1 MKLIANDFTFL
12 KQVLIIQT
20 ASLGDVILS
29 TALAES
35 LHTRYPEL
43 SIDFL
48 VKKGYE
54 GLFAGHP
61 YIRKV
66 LVLNKSQHKYRN
78 LIQTALNVRKT
89 RYDAIIN
96 VQRFFATGFISALSG
111 SPVRSGFD
119 KNPVSFAYT
128 HKTTHHIGVK
138 GQSVHETERNQQLI
152 NWLPGL
158 QISKPALYPSKAD
171 FTLAQEWGNGR
182 YITISPASLWFT
194 KQYPVSGWIEFTDKL
209 PGDLLVILLGAIND
223 QDICN
228 QITGRANHPRIV
240 SLAGKLSFL
249 QSAAIMK
256 GAMMNYVNDS
266 APMHLASAVNA
277 PVTVVYCSTIPAFG
291 FGPLSDDSGV
301 VEALPSPECRPCG
314 LHGYRKCPEG
324 HFKCALTINTEQLL
338 TRLRL

>member
-1 MKLIANDFTFL
+1 M

-35 LHTRYPEL
+35 LHAKFPDI
-43 SIDFL
+43 SIDYL
-48 VKKGYE
+48 IKKGYE
-54 GLFAGHP
+54 SLFAGHP
-61 YIRKV
+61 FIRNV
-66 LVLNKSQHKYRN
+66 LILDKRQHKYLN
-78 LIQTALNVRKT
+78 LIRIAVSVRKT

-96 VQRFFATGFISALSG
+96 IQRFFATGFITALSG
-111 SPVRSGFD
+111 SPIRSGFD
-119 KNPVSFAYT
+119 KNPVAFAYT
-128 HKTTHHIGVK
+128 HKAAHHIGDK
-138 GQSVHETERNQQLI
+138 DQSRHETERNQHLI
-152 NWLPGL
+152 DWLPGV
-158 QISKPALYPSKAD
+158 QISKPALYPSKSD
-171 FTLAQEWGNGR
+171 FSMVQQWGKGG

-194 KQYPVSGWIEFTDKL
+194 KQFPVSGWIEFADKL
-209 PGDLLVILLGAIND
+209 PGDLLVILLGASND

-228 QITGRANHPRIV
+228 QITGRTRHPQMV
-240 SLAGKLSFL
+240 SLAGKLGFL

-256 GAMMNYVNDS
+256 GALMNYVNDS

-301 VEALPSPECRPCG
+301 IEALPSPACRPCG
-314 LHGYRKCPEG
+314 LHGHRECPEG
-324 HFKCALTINTEQLL
+324 HFKCALTIKSEQLL